1 MTGAIWNVVNGEC
14 RLMAL
19 LGPEEM
25 SELSPLSGLK
35 RTFDQLALT

>member
-1 MTGAIWNVVNGEC
+1 MTGAIWNVVNG